1 MKKVLIPFL
10 MLAVV
15 GIFYA
20 FQSAATEPVE
30 DKIKWYTWEEA
41 TALNAEN
48 PKKIIVDV
56 YTDWC
61 GWCKVMDKK
70 TFTNEDVIKY
80 INENF
85 YAVKFNAEQ
94 KENIQFNGH
103 IFKFINEG
111 RRGVHE
117 LAYSLL
123 DGRLGYPSIVYLNEK
138 YERVTVSPGF
148 KDATAIM
155 KELKFVGEEIY
166 SKKSWEDYLKEAK

>member
-15 GIFYA
+15 SIFYA
-20 FQSAATEPVE
+20 FQPAATEPVE

-41 TALNAEN
+41 AALNAEN

-94 KENIQFNGH
+94 KENIEFNGH
-103 IFKFINEG
+103 TFKFINEG

-166 SKKSWEDYLKEAK
+166 SKKSWEDYLKNAK